1 MHMIN
6 NFARIAKYKY
16 STCHKWDK
24 LCRNEFVL
32 LNFATRIEC
41 VYVYLSIS
49 FLISGATLADTNGVS
64 IDLKDE
70 QLVCIW
76 MTKIGIVVSY
86 ICMIYSTYICE

>member
-1 MHMIN
+1 ML
-6 NFARIAKYKY
+6 R
-16 STCHKWDK
+16 
-24 LCRNEFVL
+24 RREFVT
-32 LNFATRIEC
+32 LNSAARKEY

-86 ICMIYSTYICE
+86 ICMIYCTYICE